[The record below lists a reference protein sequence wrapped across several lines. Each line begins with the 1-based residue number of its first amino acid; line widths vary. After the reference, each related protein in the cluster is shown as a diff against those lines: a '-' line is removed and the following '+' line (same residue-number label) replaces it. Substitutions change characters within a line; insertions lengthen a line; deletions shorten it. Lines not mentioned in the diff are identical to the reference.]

1 MTQLLSHSYTLPNV
15 FFNLIIKTNHLVSE
29 VDCVIISST
38 AAEPLVK
45 SVRLHGNAVMCLAAD
60 DKYIISGSKDCTVA
74 VYDRRAGK
82 GLKRLR
88 VDANTQTHMWFL

>member
-1 MTQLLSHSYTLPNV
+1 M
-15 FFNLIIKTNHLVSE
+15 VSG
-29 VDCVIISST
+29 VDYVTILST

-45 SVRLHGNAVMCLAAD
+45 SLRLHGNAVMCLAAD

-82 GLKRLR
+82 GLKKLQ
-88 VDANTQTHMWFL
+88 VSANTDIHIVC

>member
-1 MTQLLSHSYTLPNV
+1 MFLVLANSWQRNYEEKLLGCLV
-15 FFNLIIKTNHLVSE
+15 FVVNH
-29 VDCVIISST
+29 VILST

-45 SVRLHGNAVMCLAAD
+45 SIRLHGNAVMCLAAD

-82 GLKRLR
+82 GLKKLQ
-88 VDANTQTHMWFL
+88 VAANIQTHM

>member
-1 MTQLLSHSYTLPNV
+1 MIILS
-15 FFNLIIKTNHLVSE
+15 I
-29 VDCVIISST
+29 
-38 AAEPLVK
+38 AAEHLVK
-45 SVRLHGNAVMCLAAD
+45 SLRLHGNAVMCLAAD

-88 VDANTQTHMWFL
+88 VDANTHVVSQVYMRICSDGAHVY

>member
-1 MTQLLSHSYTLPNV
+1 M
-15 FFNLIIKTNHLVSE
+15 SE
-29 VDCVIISST
+29 VIHDIILST

-45 SVRLHGNAVMCLAAD
+45 SLRLHGNAVMCLAAD

-82 GLKRLR
+82 GLKKLR
-88 VDANTQTHMWFL
+88 VNASTQAHTLKFALVCIYAQMHL

>member
-1 MTQLLSHSYTLPNV
+1 MILSP
-15 FFNLIIKTNHLVSE
+15 
-29 VDCVIISST
+29 

-45 SVRLHGNAVMCLAAD
+45 SLRLHGNAVLCLAAD

-88 VDANTQTHMWFL
+88 VWENTDTHEVSEVCVCIHTHSDVTVY

>member
-1 MTQLLSHSYTLPNV
+1 MSHGVIVTH
-15 FFNLIIKTNHLVSE
+15 LISE
-29 VDCVIISST
+29 RDYVLST

-45 SVRLHGNAVMCLAAD
+45 SLRLHGNAVMCLAAD

-82 GLKRLR
+82 GLKKLR
-88 VDANTQTHMWFL
+88 VDANTQTHLVS